1 MTNKCLDF
9 LLVAAASPES
19 ASAPSISESSATS
32 SVSSKASS
40 ITPTSA
46 SSTSGPSLGAED
58 AALASGGPGASAPPP
73 ASAAHVLQHRR
84 VLEHVGEDH
93 EADLGA
99 PDVDVL
105 QLGHPPV
112 PVGHGHA
119 RHLAVHVVLGL
130 DKLSSINLQNIIS
143 EYKVKG
149 HKIQF

>member
-1 MTNKCLDF
+1 M
-9 LLVAAASPES
+9 LVSAAATS
-19 ASAPSISESSATS
+19 SESSPAPVPKAAPVTAAPT
-32 SVSSKASS
+32 SVSETS
-40 ITPTSA
+40 SA

-130 DKLSSINLQNIIS
+130 DKLSSINLQNINFILLFLIK
-143 EYKVKG
+143 YLF
-149 HKIQF
+149 HFF